1 MPACGRHARISAV
14 TQAAVRDTP
23 QRRCAAT
30 LTAVIRDEDLHPL
43 PAGGE
48 PADTATAARAVL
60 LLELEP
66 PMSALVAE
74 WLRHEG
80 LRVLQGTAGV
90 QQRGEVSL
98 IVLELAFPRQGG
110 GERLQRLHEAWPGV
124 PVIVLSP
131 TLLPGVQ
138 PQGEAARRLGAAA
151 LLPAPA
157 SRSALLA
164 AVARVLAA

>member
-1 MPACGRHARISAV
+1 V
-14 TQAAVRDTP
+14 TRD
-23 QRRCAAT
+23 
-30 LTAVIRDEDLHPL
+30 DDLFPL
-43 PAGGE
+43 PAGGA
-48 PADTATAARAVL
+48 PADTAAAARAVL
-60 LLELEP
+60 LLELDP
-66 PMSALVAE
+66 PMAALIAE
-74 WLRHEG
+74 WLQREG
-80 LRVLQGTAGV
+80 LRVLQGAAAV
-90 QQRGEVSL
+90 RQRGEVGL

-110 GERLQRLHEAWPGV
+110 GERLQRLREAWPGV